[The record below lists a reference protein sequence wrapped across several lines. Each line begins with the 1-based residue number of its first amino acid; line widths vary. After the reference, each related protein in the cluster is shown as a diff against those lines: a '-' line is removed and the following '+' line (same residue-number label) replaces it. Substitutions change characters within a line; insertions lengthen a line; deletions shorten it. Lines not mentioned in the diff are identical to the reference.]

1 MPAPRDWADPF
12 FAQAREDLKAAQA
25 AYLAKIPSAFCML
38 MQMTFEKLAK
48 AALARKHIQPPNSHH
63 VASRLLQYLERTPGG
78 TSLPGVLIAP
88 VFAAVRDLENAQ
100 PAVVRA
106 AMHAHG
112 VPQYPQLEYPWEK
125 SGDSRDRMAGP
136 PSPDRA
142 AGDRSAGSDR
152 SAAPQARTRARSTV
166 QHALPVTLAVYREA
180 SPGARPRARPPSRRR
195 RTRAW

>member
-63 VASRLLQYLERTPGG
+63 VASRLPQYLERTPGG

-112 VPQYPQLEYPWEK
+112 VPQYPQLEYPWEN
-125 SGDSRDRMAGP
+125 
-136 PSPDRA
+136 
-142 AGDRSAGSDR
+142 
-152 SAAPQARTRARSTV
+152 
-166 QHALPVTLAVYREA
+166 PVTHEIEWPARHLPIAQRVIDPRDPIGPQLLKLARALEA
-180 SPGARPRARPPSRRR
+180 QFNTLFP
-195 RTRAW
+195 